1 MKWISILILTTLF
14 WPVKTNAQDFV
25 LNKDYL
31 LLESRLSK
39 NSGYIFNGQIS
50 HSDLKFE
57 SYFEI
62 NNGTDTDN
70 ENERE
75 EFPEPRSVLFKSM
88 MIPGWGQIENGQ
100 IWKVPIIYGMFAGI
114 GYYAGHLNNQYQD
127 YRAAYYNITRGEE
140 TDFKF
145 GPTPEH
151 LQGISANQ
159 LQNNRDILRN
169 QRDLMFVVIGLA
181 YGLNILDAYVYAHM
195 RSFDVSDDLSART
208 VLQPAMIADGHPG
221 LRVSVTL
228 FSK

>member
-1 MKWISILILTTLF
+1 MKWISILILISIIL
-14 WPVKTNAQDFV
+14 PVETNAQDLV

-31 LLESRLSK
+31 LLESRLNQ
-39 NSGYIFNGQIS
+39 NSGYIFLGQIS
-50 HSDLKFE
+50 HTDMKISSDPG
-57 SYFEI
+57 
-62 NNGTDTDN
+62 NGD

-100 IWKVPIIYGMFAGI
+100 IWKIPIIYGMFAGI
-114 GYYAGHLNNQYQD
+114 GYYAGQLNNQYQD
-127 YRAAYYNITRGEE
+127 YRAAYYNVSRGEDS
-140 TDFKF
+140 DFKF
-145 GPTPEH
+145 GPTPER

-169 QRDLMFVVIGLA
+169 QRDLMFVVLGLS

-208 VLQPAMIADGHPG
+208 VLQPAIIADGHPG
-221 LRVSVTL
+221 FRVSVTL
-228 FSK
+228 FSKSSE